1 MNNSSRVPLHFN
13 TNSNPKFGRGVYSD
27 KSAPSTVKSSPF
39 FWWFRFLQL
48 NSDYLETEKNNG
60 VGKCSDLYK
69 DFGAVS
75 NTDFKT
81 WWTANSHLFAEAKTN
96 YSLRV
101 AKTNTELAPFDSTEA
116 VNVVVPLNWSQKSL
130 KKHFALL
137 LPKIGVAS
145 GAIGPKIGTST
156 STAKYGLGRRWNC
169 GAMESAYEV
178 YKVRQA
184 NMQKGAKTTTKA
196 QHKGTES
203 AKFKMAWAD
212 VVIEAKLEVAE
223 GMEVGKVKQDTA
235 EKRRVLTILAKRH
248 YAKALGHI
256 SAAATATFP
265 KTE

>member
-1 MNNSSRVPLHFN
+1 MSKTSNTALHFN
-13 TNSNPKFGRGVYSD
+13 TNSYPRFGRGVYSD
-27 KSAPSTVKSSPF
+27 SKAPITVKSSPF

-48 NSDYLETEKNNG
+48 NSDYLDTEKNNG
-60 VGKCSDLYK
+60 VGKCSELYE
-69 DFGAVS
+69 DFGSVS
-75 NTDFKT
+75 KKDFKT
-81 WWTANSHLFAEAKTN
+81 WWREHSHLFAETKTN

-101 AKTNTELAPFDSTEA
+101 AKTFAELAPFDSTEV
-116 VNVVVPLNWSQKSL
+116 VNIVVPLNWSQKSL

-184 NMQKGAKTTTKA
+184 NMEKGAKTTTKA
-196 QHKGTES
+196 QHKGSVS

-212 VVIEAKLEVAE
+212 VAIEAKLDVAE

-248 YAKALGHI
+248 YANALIYIG
-256 SAAATATFP
+256 AAATATFP

>member
-1 MNNSSRVPLHFN
+1 MNNSSQSALHFN
-13 TNSNPKFGRGVYSD
+13 TNSYPRFGRGVYSD
-27 KSAPSTVKSSPF
+27 LKAPSTVKSSPF
-39 FWWFRFLQL
+39 FWWFKFLQL
-48 NSDYLETEKNNG
+48 NYDYLETEKNNG

-81 WWTANSHLFAEAKTN
+81 WWREHSHLFAEAKTN

-101 AKTNTELAPFDSTEA
+101 AKSQAELAPFDSTEA
-116 VNVVVPLNWSQKSL
+116 VNIVVPLNWSQKSL

-137 LPKIGVAS
+137 LPKIGVVS
-145 GAIGPKIGTST
+145 GAIGPKIGTSK

-184 NMQKGAKTTTKA
+184 NMEKGAKTTTKA
-196 QHKGTES
+196 QHKGSVS

-212 VVIEAKLEVAE
+212 VGVLAKLNESE
-223 GMEVGKVKQDTA
+223 DKDYMKVKQDTA

-248 YAKALGHI
+248 YANALVYL

>member
-1 MNNSSRVPLHFN
+1 MNNSSKSARHFN
-13 TNSNPKFGRGVYSD
+13 TNSYPRFGRGVYSD
-27 KSAPSTVKSSPF
+27 LKAPSTVKSSPF
-39 FWWFRFLQL
+39 FWWFKFLQL
-48 NSDYLETEKNNG
+48 NSDYLDTEKNNG

-81 WWTANSHLFAEAKTN
+81 WWREHSHLFAEAKTN

-101 AKTNTELAPFDSTEA
+101 AKSQAELAPFDSTEA

-137 LPKIGVAS
+137 LPKIGVSS
-145 GAIGPKIGTST
+145 GAIGPKIGTSM

-169 GAMESAYEV
+169 GAMESAFEV

-184 NMQKGAKTTTKA
+184 NMDRGAKTTTKA
-196 QHKGTES
+196 QHKGAVS

-212 VVIEAKLEVAE
+212 VGIEAKLDVAE

-248 YAKALGHI
+248 YANALAYIG
-256 SAAATATFP
+256 AAATATFP
-265 KTE
+265 KTD

>member
-1 MNNSSRVPLHFN
+1 
-13 TNSNPKFGRGVYSD
+13 
-27 KSAPSTVKSSPF
+27 
-39 FWWFRFLQL
+39 
-48 NSDYLETEKNNG
+48 
-60 VGKCSDLYK
+60 LYK

-81 WWTANSHLFAEAKTN
+81 WWTAKSHLFAEAKTN

-101 AKTNTELAPFDSTEA
+101 AKTFAELAPFDSTEA
-116 VNVVVPLNWSQKSL
+116 VNIVVPLNWSQKSL

-145 GAIGPKIGTST
+145 GDIGPKIGITK

-184 NMQKGAKTTTKA
+184 NMEKGAKSTTKA

-212 VVIEAKLEVAE
+212 VAIEAKLDVAE

-248 YAKALGHI
+248 YENALVYI
-256 SAAATATFP
+256 STAATATFP